1 MKILLRL
8 ILIIVVIAVVGCRHS
23 QAQSEQTSYILPI
36 DKLATYENY
45 SILHVN
51 PTWIV
56 AAYSEHIGTQD
67 SRSEI
72 LAYRLKNNKW
82 HKAFSK
88 ILEHAYNA
96 RIELRRD
103 MQYGN
108 NPIIVLRVQYGAG
121 YEEQE
126 VYAIS
131 KGSFHLLQTLGAGM
145 FEWSYLTKDSRVILI
160 GIPAHV
166 DEKLIFFKWNG
177 AQFQVDATL
186 IPK

>member
-1 MKILLRL
+1 
-8 ILIIVVIAVVGCRHS
+8 
-23 QAQSEQTSYILPI
+23 LPI

-45 SILHVN
+45 SSLHVN

-56 AAYSEHIGTQD
+56 AAYSERIGTQD
-67 SRSEI
+67 SRSQM
-72 LAYRLKNNKW
+72 LAYRIKDNKW

-88 ILEHAYNA
+88 IHEHAYNA
-96 RIELRRD
+96 RIELRGD
-103 MQYGN
+103 MQYRD

-121 YEEQE
+121 YEELE

-145 FEWSYLTKDSRVILI
+145 FEWSYLTKNSRVILV
-160 GIPAHV
+160 GIPAHA
-166 DEKLIFFKWNG
+166 DEKLIFYRWNG
-177 AQFQVDATL
+177 FQFQADATV